1 MNSLNLTYHGMR
13 RARVKS
19 LIQVGSLVEK
29 SGLLKTFDLP
39 VGRDFQK
46 DGELKMQISALYKGF
61 LVLNNIANSDE
72 AHLQLWGHQG
82 LAALAETK
90 KAEKEMSG

>member
-1 MNSLNLTYHGMR
+1 MNSLNLTHHGIR

-19 LIQVGSLVEK
+19 LIQVGSLAEK
-29 SGLLKTFDLP
+29 AGLLETFDLP

-46 DGELKMQISALYKGF
+46 DPELKLHISALFKGL
-61 LVLNNIANSDE
+61 LVLNEMVVTGE
-72 AHLQLWGHQG
+72 AHIPTWSEQG

-90 KAEKEMSG
+90 KEKK